1 MRSKDRLRALF
12 VSERSSVLGFFRR
25 ATGSSAIA
33 EDLTQETFLRLAAI
47 DVAALANPSA
57 YLRRISSNLIAD
69 VKRSHVRRRLA
80 EAEINDLLDV
90 PDPCADPEALLIA
103 RDSVDRVL
111 IALAELP
118 QRRRDIFLASR
129 LENVPHRE
137 LAERYGISTR
147 TVDIEIRKALE
158 SCARCLL
165 D

>member
-1 MRSKDRLRALF
+1 M
-12 VSERSSVLGFFRR
+12 LGFFRR

-33 EDLTQETFLRLAAI
+33 EDLTQETFLRLATI

-69 VKRSHVRRRLA
+69 VNRGHVRRRLA

-90 PDPCADPEALLIA
+90 PDPGADPEALLIA

-147 TVDIEIRKALE
+147 TVDVEIRKALE